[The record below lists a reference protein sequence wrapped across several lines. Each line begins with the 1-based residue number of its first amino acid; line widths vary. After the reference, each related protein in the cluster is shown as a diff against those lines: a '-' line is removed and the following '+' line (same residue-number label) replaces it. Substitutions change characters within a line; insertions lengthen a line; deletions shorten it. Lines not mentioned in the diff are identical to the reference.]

1 MYFSLFLIYFQLEGH
16 VAHIVEMTNIRREIV
31 RKWKDNIKIGHE
43 EPEYEIVCWTDSV
56 QVR

>member
-1 MYFSLFLIYFQLEGH
+1 LEGH